1 MTEPKRPAAPASTAS
16 EAASAA
22 ETRDLPASYRALLAV
37 PSLGR
42 ALLGMQAARIAQS
55 MTGLALVLFSLDR
68 YHSPEIAGI
77 VTFAGIAPGLVVS
90 PIAGALLDRHGRT
103 RLITLDFVIGAASLA
118 LIGIL
123 ALADALPA
131 WLLIV
136 IAALAALTGPLSNV
150 GLRSL
155 FPLMAPRHLW
165 ERLNAV
171 DSNGYVV
178 AQIVG
183 PPVAAILV
191 TIVGGPWAVILIG
204 LSYGLAAVIVAG
216 VPDPATETSST
227 GSLLRDAWAG
237 LVYTFRN
244 PTLRGL
250 GFSITTLN
258 IAGGIST
265 IVIPLIVLQRLGLD
279 EAAVGIVYAIQGL
292 FGVVAGLVAGRLDT
306 RGRERGLIVWPMFL
320 WAAATTLLLPSA
332 GLVPVIVA
340 MAAMGLIN
348 GPLDV
353 AMFTVRQRRT
363 DPAWIGR
370 AFAVSMSF
378 NFAGFP
384 IGSVIGGV
392 LAAQSIEAA
401 VAVAIVACV
410 ASGFIAAWLIPAR
423 APEHA

>member
-1 MTEPKRPAAPASTAS
+1 MTEPKRPAAS
-16 EAASAA
+16 AASDMSDAA
-22 ETRDLPASYRALLAV
+22 APASYRALFNV
-37 PSLGR
+37 PFLGR

-103 RLITLDFVIGAASLA
+103 RLITLDFVIGAASLV
-118 LIGIL
+118 LIGLL

-131 WLLIV
+131 WLLV
-136 IAALAALTGPLSNV
+136 LIAALSAITGPLSNV

-178 AQIVG
+178 AQIIG

-191 TIVGGPWAVILIG
+191 SVAGGAWAVIAIG
-204 LSYGLAAVIVAG
+204 LSYGIAAAIVAG
-216 VPDPATETSST
+216 VADPETQTSST
-227 GSLLRDAWAG
+227 GSLLRDAWDG

-258 IAGGIST
+258 LAGGIST

-279 EAAVGIVYAIQGL
+279 QAAVGIVYAVQGV
-292 FGVVAGLVAGRLDT
+292 FGLVAGFVAGRMET
-306 RGRERGLIVWPMFL
+306 HGRERNLIVVPMFL
-320 WAAATTLLLPSA
+320 WAGATALLYPAA
-332 GLVPVIVA
+332 GLPLVIVA
-340 MAAMGLIN
+340 MA
-348 GPLDV
+348 
-353 AMFTVRQRRT
+353 
-363 DPAWIGR
+363 
-370 AFAVSMSF
+370 
-378 NFAGFP
+378 
-384 IGSVIGGV
+384 
-392 LAAQSIEAA
+392 
-401 VAVAIVACV
+401 
-410 ASGFIAAWLIPAR
+410 
-423 APEHA
+423 